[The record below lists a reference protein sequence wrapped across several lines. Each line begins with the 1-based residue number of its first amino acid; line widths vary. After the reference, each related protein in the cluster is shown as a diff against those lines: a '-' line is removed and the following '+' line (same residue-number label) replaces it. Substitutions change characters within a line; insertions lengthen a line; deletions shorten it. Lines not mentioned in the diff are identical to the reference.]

1 MELTLSKP
9 IRLECGL
16 ELPNR
21 LVKAAMA
28 ECLGKASEH
37 HLPGSQECLA
47 VYQKWAEGGW
57 GLIITGSTSF
67 IPPFLPRERPHY
79 YIMRCF

>member
-16 ELPNR
+16 KVPNR

-28 ECLGKASEH
+28 ECLGKASEN
-37 HLPGSQECLA
+37 HLPVSQECLA
-47 VYQKWAEGGW
+47 TYQKWAEGGW
-57 GLIITGSTSF
+57 GLIITGMTSL
-67 IPPFLPRERPHY
+67 IHPYPSKASNHY
-79 YIMRCF
+79 YLLCCL